1 MTDIK
6 VAAKTYGFYGLD
18 LKIADIKGDI
28 SKRLLKTDGIHELDL
43 KVADT
48 VSAIPELTNIKVA
61 VFVKTAG
68 MESFHESECCA
79 ETFSL
84 KVSVMLTNL
93 RLILS
98 LWGGLE
104 GFDGCIIVSL
114 SWN

>member
-18 LKIADIKGDI
+18 LKMADTKGDI
-28 SKRLLKTDGIHELDL
+28 SKRLLNTDGIHELDL

-48 VSAIPELTNIKVA
+48 RSNQYQSGRFRKNGRNGIIPLEW
-61 VFVKTAG
+61 F
-68 MESFHESECCA
+68 SESECCD

-93 RLILS
+93 RLILRVFGEA
-98 LWGGLE
+98 LKVLMG
-104 GFDGCIIVSL
+104 VS
-114 SWN
+114 